1 MWKDVAPET
10 MVQLK
15 ELLWHFQLAYPHT
28 SDGGMKWDSDVVI
41 PLYWKREDADASPP
55 SVAGTS
61 LMWEY
66 VFQVYLP
73 DNLFEKLCVQ
83 NYAISASCD
92 RQHTREWVTR
102 SWQ

>member
-41 PLYWKREDADASPP
+41 PLYWKRENADASPP
-55 SVAGTS
+55 SVTGTS

-66 VFQVYLP
+66 VFRVYLP

-83 NYAISASCD
+83 NYAISASCN